1 MRATRR
7 IALALCWLTIVL
19 PSIVAFAQEAPPP
32 HAPQIHGALLSS
44 DELVADLKFLTELAP
59 DGAKGWK
66 LLKPTLDTFLDGIDM
81 PRPIILDEL
90 MVTAGAEMRMH
101 FPVKDPSG
109 KPLGQKF
116 LANLDGFGIKSK
128 RRGAGVFELG
138 GGAKATQG
146 AVFSGFLRVLTP
158 PISYASIATQ
168 LVYLPANLL
177 DPTKGKVVASL
188 LAKKYD
194 VGMIVVNDKQ
204 AVTDQQA
211 RNKDFQKVKENLMA
225 GLKKEPDEFDED
237 FELRKGFLSH
247 NLAELER
254 FVSESAELTFGW
266 ILDASKREA
275 RLDMDLTAIAESAL
289 ATSAKLLGNAPGT
302 FAGVPRSENAI
313 LSGRINFPLD
323 ELRKANVVGSIVLL
337 RASTNKHIDA
347 AKDKT
352 PEQKEALKSAAEL
365 LFDVLDAGANA
376 GGLDGMIEVSQTP
389 GEKANLVVGLKVEK
403 GEKLKPIVEL
413 VTKIRMDAKVQID
426 VEKVGDV
433 SIHSIALPEN
443 DRDFDLLFGKGTP
456 SYVGTSPTMCWIA
469 IGEKSL
475 DQLKAAIPLAGKP
488 DGAAASNFF
497 TFAGK
502 AGPWIELLDARRV
515 RLDAEDTGK
524 KLTEVEA
531 KAKKDRDTTRKIAL
545 DTFKQGKDTWET
557 KLEANAG
564 KVTGSTRFD
573 EGILRFIG
581 SMISK
586 FSNETLR

>member
-7 IALALCWLTIVL
+7 IALCWLTIVL

-90 MVTAGAEMRMH
+90 MVTAGAEMRLH
-101 FPVKDPSG
+101 FPVKDPPG

-168 LVYLPANLL
+168 LVYLPANLA
-177 DPTKGKVVASL
+177 DPTKGKVIASL

-204 AVTDQQA
+204 AVADQQA

-266 ILDASKREA
+266 MLDAPKREA
-275 RLDMDLTAIAESAL
+275 RLDMDLTAIADSAL
-289 ATSAKLLGNAPGT
+289 AVSAKLLGSAPGT
-302 FAGVPRSENAI
+302 FAGVPRSANAI

-323 ELRKANVVGSIVLL
+323 ELRKSNVSGSIVLL
-337 RASTNKHIDA
+337 RASANKHIDA

-352 PEQKEALKSAAEL
+352 PEQK
-365 LFDVLDAGANA
+365 
-376 GGLDGMIEVSQTP
+376 
-389 GEKANLVVGLKVEK
+389 
-403 GEKLKPIVEL
+403 
-413 VTKIRMDAKVQID
+413 
-426 VEKVGDV
+426 
-433 SIHSIALPEN
+433 
-443 DRDFDLLFGKGTP
+443 
-456 SYVGTSPTMCWIA
+456 
-469 IGEKSL
+469 
-475 DQLKAAIPLAGKP
+475 
-488 DGAAASNFF
+488 
-497 TFAGK
+497 
-502 AGPWIELLDARRV
+502 
-515 RLDAEDTGK
+515 
-524 KLTEVEA
+524 
-531 KAKKDRDTTRKIAL
+531 
-545 DTFKQGKDTWET
+545 
-557 KLEANAG
+557 
-564 KVTGSTRFD
+564 
-573 EGILRFIG
+573 
-581 SMISK
+581 
-586 FSNETLR
+586 